1 MPVELVM
8 LFELLRQPRPSC
20 GHDSSFVSTTV
31 EAEPDYDEPA
41 QPLARQCRRV
51 WPTVQARLDTG
62 EQGECR
68 IHGQH
73 SLHEFRHSDWLSNYL
88 RSQAWPGRSEEHT
101 SELQTRRD
109 IECSHL
115 L

>member
-31 EAEPDYDEPA
+31 EAEPDHDEPA
-41 QPLARQCRRV
+41 QPLARQRRRV

-73 SLHEFRHSDWLSNYL
+73 SLHEFRHSDWLSDYI
-88 RSQAWPGRSEEHT
+88 RSHRTPNSA
-101 SELQTRRD
+101 
-109 IECSHL
+109 
-115 L
+115 